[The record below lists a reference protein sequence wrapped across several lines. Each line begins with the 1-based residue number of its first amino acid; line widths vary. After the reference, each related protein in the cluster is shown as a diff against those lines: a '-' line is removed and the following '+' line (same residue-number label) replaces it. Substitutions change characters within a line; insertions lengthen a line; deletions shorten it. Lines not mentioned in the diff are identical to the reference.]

1 MYTLIN
7 GSPKSCSSNSSYFLK
22 TISSYLNDYN
32 IFELKKNKYEEIL
45 SNIDKSDVL
54 VFAFPLYVD
63 SPTSIILNF
72 LDYIIDENINI
83 SGKSIYVI
91 INCGFREGEQ
101 NITAI
106 NIIKR
111 WCEKVNAIYCS
122 SILIGAGEI
131 VGKKKYKLI
140 SLKANKNLRKFA
152 TIIKTKQEHEDII
165 TTMDLLNN
173 KMYCYLANESWRKRG
188 KKNNL
193 SNTELRT
200 Q

>member
-7 GSPKSCSSNSSYFLK
+7 GSPKPCGSNSSYFLK

-32 IFELKKNKYEEIL
+32 FFELKKNKYEEIL
-45 SNIDKSDVL
+45 SSIYKSDVI

-63 SPTSIILNF
+63 SPTSIMLNF

-83 SGKSIYVI
+83 SGKSIYVV

-111 WCEKVNAIYCS
+111 WCEKVNAIFCS

-131 VGKKKYKLI
+131 VGKKKYKYI
-140 SLKANKNLRKFA
+140 SLSANKNIKKFA
-152 TIIKTKQEHEDII
+152 KIIKSNQKHDDII

-173 KMYCYLANESWRKRG
+173 EMYCYLANKSWCKRG
-188 KKNNL
+188 KENKL
-193 SNTELRT
+193 SNTELRIK
-200 Q
+200 